1 MGRSL
6 VQRSP
11 TECGVSEY
19 DHAVSTMRSLGSLGL
34 SSLEE
39 INRFHKS
46 RKFFT
51 CRLLYIKPL
60 QICLCCYLFG
70 IWLWCRNRN
79 YKKEFL
85 RHTVLWRASRTLRR
99 PTPPSD
105 LHHSSSQCCI
115 FHHCMQHYD
124 IPSESCWSGPLTG
137 VPLAHT
143 HTLLVCDRRQLK
155 SPSP

>member
-60 QICLCCYLFG
+60 
-70 IWLWCRNRN
+70 
-79 YKKEFL
+79 
-85 RHTVLWRASRTLRR
+85 
-99 PTPPSD
+99 
-105 LHHSSSQCCI
+105 
-115 FHHCMQHYD
+115 
-124 IPSESCWSGPLTG
+124 
-137 VPLAHT
+137 
-143 HTLLVCDRRQLK
+143 
-155 SPSP
+155 